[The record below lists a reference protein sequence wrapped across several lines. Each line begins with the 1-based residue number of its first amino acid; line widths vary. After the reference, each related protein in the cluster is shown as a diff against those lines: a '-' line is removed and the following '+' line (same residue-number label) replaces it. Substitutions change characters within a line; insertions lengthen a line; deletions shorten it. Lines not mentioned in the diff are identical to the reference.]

1 MGQVLYQME
10 MIQRVAAN
18 NAAIV
23 AYEESRKV
31 ATAYK
36 PPRYVFIG
44 SPNRPTW
51 RTKLETQAALYEAAV
66 RAEGQSIRISEL
78 GVCIYEVRPADREA
92 LRNPETRRAAALKIK
107 GELDAQ
113 RKPFIAPQVGRR

>member
-1 MGQVLYQME
+1 MSTILHQME

-18 NAAIV
+18 NAVIA

-31 ATAYK
+31 AAAYK
-36 PPRYVFIG
+36 PPRYIFIG
-44 SPNRPTW
+44 SPNSPTW
-51 RTKLETQAALYEAAV
+51 RAKLETQAALYEAAMRV
-66 RAEGQSIRISEL
+66 EGQPIRISEL

-107 GELDAQ
+107 GELDAH
-113 RKPFIAPQVGRR
+113 RKPCTTPGRR